1 MSGKLKPRLAI
12 AAACLLTVLGVA
24 GIGVAVWS
32 DLDAGERDVLARIM
46 PGRLGLVVLITILL
60 CAAFGWMVHALY
72 GSRVAKLARL
82 ADESRLMLGPNR
94 DWRLALDNATE
105 IAALARVVNELA
117 DERDALRHDV
127 GDKIREARVSL
138 EEERNRLAALMSE
151 LQQSVVVCNLDG
163 LILLY
168 NTRARLQFQALG
180 DTPAAGGSASA
191 IGLGRSIFTIF
202 ERNMITHALEN
213 IQLRLKRGVP
223 QPGASFLTT
232 TRAGQLLRVRMALVL
247 SGATRDTDGGGERSI
262 GGYVLMLDNITRD
275 FERETR
281 RDQMLQSLTEG
292 SRASLASIRA
302 AVETLHDYPDMDT
315 VERDGFV
322 DIIGEEVRNLSQRLD
337 QTMNEHADSM
347 KARWPLEEMLGV
359 ELIAAAQRRI
369 ESRVGIRTAT
379 DAVDEGLWIKV
390 DSFSLLQGLAYL
402 AHRLHEDFDV
412 REVRFR
418 LERAGRLAHLD
429 MLWAGTQVAM
439 ETLHEWELDPMN
451 VGGETSL
458 LTLRD
463 VTERHGGEIWYQRDT
478 PRQTGFCRLLLPAA
492 VPQDTLPASTLL
504 HGESRPDYYD
514 FDLFQQLG
522 RSHALD
528 DRLLTELTYTVFDTE
543 TTGLD
548 PAGGDEI
555 IQIGAARIVNGRLLK
570 NEYFDQLVDPK
581 RPLSPESIAIH
592 GITEDMLEGRP
603 ALSQVLPAFHAFCED
618 TVLVGHNAAFDMRFL
633 QLKEHTTGVV
643 FAQPVLDTLLLSPVL
658 HPKQESHKLEAIA
671 ERFGVTIMG
680 RHSALG
686 DTMVTAEVFL
696 KMIPLL
702 AQMGIRTLREAREAA
717 EKTYYA
723 RAKY

>member
-12 AAACLLTVLGVA
+12 AAACLLTVLGVT

-32 DLDAGERDVLARIM
+32 DLDAGEREVLAQIM
-46 PGRLGLVVLITILL
+46 PSRLGLVVLTTLCL
-60 CAAFGWMVHALY
+60 CAAFGWLVHALY
-72 GSRVAKLARL
+72 GSRMAKLARL

-94 DWRLALDNATE
+94 ERRLALDKAME
-105 IAALARVVNELA
+105 FAALARVVNELA
-117 DERDALRHDV
+117 DERDALQHDV
-127 GDKIREARVSL
+127 GQRIREARDSL

-191 IGLGRSIFTIF
+191 IGLGRSIFTIL

-223 QPGASFLTT
+223 QPGASFLTA
-232 TRAGQLLRVRMALVL
+232 TRAGQLLRVRMAPVL
-247 SGATRDTDGGGERSI
+247 SGAARDADGGERGI

-302 AVETLHDYPDMDT
+302 AVETLHDYPDMET

-337 QTMNEHADSM
+337 QSMNEHADSM

-359 ELIAAAQRRI
+359 DLIAAAQRRI
-369 ESRVGIRTAT
+369 ESRVGIRTGT
-379 DAVDEGLWIKV
+379 DVVDEGLWLKV

-402 AHRLHEDFDV
+402 AHRLHEDFGV
-412 REVRFR
+412 RDVRFR
-418 LERAGRLAHLD
+418 LEKAGRLAYLD

-478 PRQTGFCRLLLPAA
+478 PSQTGFCRLLLPAA
-492 VPQDTLPASTLL
+492 APQDSLPASALL
-504 HGESRPDYYD
+504 HGDSRPDYYD
-514 FDLFQQLG
+514 FDLFKQLG

-528 DRLLTELTYTVFDTE
+528 DRLLTELTYTAFDTE

-592 GITEDMLEGRP
+592 GITEDMLEGKP
-603 ALSQVLPAFHAFCED
+603 AISQVLPAFHAFCED

-633 QLKEHTTGVV
+633 QLKEQATGVV
-643 FAQPVLDTLLLSPVL
+643 FAQPVLDTLLLSPVI
-658 HPKQESHKLEAIA
+658 HPTQESHKLEAIA
-671 ERFGVTIMG
+671 ERFGVPIVG